1 MGISDWSSEVCT
13 SERESPSDPHG
24 RDEVDRPVRDVAAAE
39 GDRTA
44 AGGVDAVD
52 DVEQRRLAGA
62 VRPDDALNLAFLDA
76 EIDSVE
82 HDKAAETLLQPPNRE
97 QHPRSAPLTAGPA
110 SLQNGNGTDGGR
122 AKGEAQE

>member
-24 RDEVDRPVRDVAAAE
+24 RDEVDRPVRDAATAE
-39 GDRTA
+39 GDRPA

-62 VRPDDALNLAFLDA
+62 VRPDDALNLAILDV

-82 HDKAAETLLQPPNRE
+82 HDKAAETLLQPPNLE
-97 QHPRSAPLTAGPA
+97 QPHLSAPLYASTA
-110 SLQNGNGTDGGR
+110 SMENGNGAGGGR
-122 AKGEAQE
+122 AI